1 MNNNMLGKATVYKDV
16 KNMICKGFLSL
27 LIFFAFIF
35 SIQSFLFYK
44 YIKLSRAGKASLTA
58 NAENKTEKKNVLKSN
73 NKQMTQNKKNVYL
86 RAGSQP
92 SKAWSRQNISK
103 KNNTSNAKKCIKRII
118 KKKIQPKQKH
128 IEHFNYRSFKNN
140 NYSPRVDHCNHM
152 EIIKPYY

>member
-44 YIKLSRAGKASLTA
+44 YIKLK
-58 NAENKTEKKNVLKSN
+58 NKTENKNVLKSN
-73 NKQMTQNKKNVYL
+73 NKQITQNKKHVCLRAY

-140 NYSPRVDHCNHM
+140 NYSPRVDHCNRM